1 MRLVHKA
8 SNSKLQASR
17 KLQTSLVLGVWCL
30 QFTFGLSAQTKPLYE
45 NNFEKTEVGKV
56 PNDFLVLDGAFVVKE
71 QSGNRFLELPG
82 APLDS
87 FATQFGPAVTSDVAV
102 SARIRGTSKGRRY
115 PTFGV
120 GLNGVAGYRLQV
132 SPAKK
137 LLELYKDQEVQA
149 SVAYDWASGQW
160 ATLHLQV
167 RKVKDGEWKVEA
179 KAWTQGQPEPQQW
192 MIVVEQKT
200 EPLAGRA
207 SVFGSPFS
215 GTPIQ
220 FDDLILSAVQPKQ

>member
-1 MRLVHKA
+1 MK
-8 SNSKLQASR
+8 QE
-17 KLQTSLVLGVWCL
+17 T
-30 QFTFGLSAQTKPLYE
+30 
-45 NNFEKTEVGKV
+45 
-56 PNDFLVLDGAFVVKE
+56 D
-71 QSGNRFLELPG
+71 NRFLELPG

-87 FATQFGPAVTSDVAV
+87 FALQFGPAVISDVAV

-149 SVAYDWASGQW
+149 SVPYDWTSGQW
-160 ATLHLQV
+160 AILCLQV
-167 RKVKDGEWKVEA
+167 RKIKDGEWKVEA

-192 MIVVEQKT
+192 MMSVEQKT
-200 EPLAGRA
+200 EPLASRA
-207 SVFGSPFS
+207 SIFGSPFS

-220 FDDLILSAVQPKQ
+220 FDDLILSTVRPQQ